1 MRTGHALAVALIAL
15 LNCLPLPAAEP
26 PRVDFARD
34 VQPILKKRCFSCH
47 DSRKHKAGLRLDVR
61 ASALRG
67 GESGK
72 PAIVRGDGKKSEL
85 LRRVTTTD
93 EDEVMPPSGEP
104 LSAAQV
110 KLLREWIDSGAAW
123 PDALAGEDLR
133 GNNHWA
139 FRAPVRP
146 PLPAIRD
153 TKWLPNP
160 LDHFVLARL
169 EKEGLKPSP
178 EADRAALIRRLSLDL
193 IGLPPT
199 LSEVDAFLADKSE
212 QAYEKVVERLL
223 SSPHYGE
230 RWGRHWLDAARYADS
245 DGFEKDKSRQVWFYR
260 DWVINALNRDLP
272 YDQFIVE
279 QLAGDLLPNATQDQ
293 KVATGFLRNS
303 MINEEG
309 GVDPEQF
316 RMEAMFD
323 RMDAIGKSILGLTIQ
338 CAQCHNH
345 KFDPLTQAEYYKM
358 FAFLNSDHEANIAV
372 YTPGEQMRRA
382 EIFRGIY
389 AIENELRHQH
399 ADWRQR
405 MHAWEQKAKSGQQ
418 EWQIVRPKLDASG
431 GQKHYLLGDGSVL
444 AAGYAPTKHTTSF
457 TAKTDLK
464 TITAVRLELLND
476 PNLPLSGPG
485 RSIYGLCALS
495 EFKVVAAPADGS
507 AKKQQWKIVRAMAEV
522 NPPEQPLAK
531 TFDDKSGKRRVTG
544 PIQLA
549 IDGKNET
556 AWGIDIG
563 PGRSNVPR
571 QAVFVF
577 DKPIRFSKGAE
588 LTFQLVQQ
596 HGGWNSD
603 DNQNNNLGRFRFS
616 VTDSLGALTQPCSP
630 EPLPLRLRGILAIPP
645 DKRTPAQEAFVF
657 SHWRTTVPEWK
668 DANDRIEAL
677 WKKHPE
683 GSSQLV
689 LQSRS
694 QPRDTHVLKRGD
706 FLKPAQSV
714 TPGVPAFLHPLPGD
728 ALGALTQ
735 PRSPNRLTFAR
746 WLVDR
751 RAPTTARAIV
761 NRVWQT
767 YFGTGL
773 VATSEDLGTQSEK
786 PSHPELFDW
795 LAVEFMERGWSLKK
809 LHKLIVCSATYRQS
823 SRLTPELRARDP
835 YNRLL
840 ARGPRFRVEG
850 EIVRDIALSAS
861 GLLNP
866 AIGGRSVFPPLPGFL
881 LLPPASYGP
890 KVWPEDKGPNR
901 YRRGLYTFRYRS
913 VPYPMLQTFD
923 APNGDASCVRRVRSN
938 TPLQALMTLNE
949 PVFLDCARA
958 LALRT
963 LADGGST
970 DCERVVYAFRCCV
983 CRNPTAEEKGELL
996 KLLTKQQERFARPD
1010 AKPWELAANDPAHP
1024 PQLPKGVAP
1033 AQAAAWTVVSRVL
1046 LNLDETITK
1055 E

>member
-1 MRTGHALAVALIAL
+1 VRTGQPFVIVLIAAAYASGSF
-15 LNCLPLPAAEP
+15 AAEP
-26 PRVDFARD
+26 SRIDFARD
-34 VQPILKKRCFSCH
+34 VQPILKSRCFSCH
-47 DSRKHKAGLRLDVR
+47 DSRRHRGDLRLDVR
-61 ASALRG
+61 ASTLRG

-72 PAIVRGDGKKSEL
+72 PAVVPGSSRKSEL
-85 LRRVTTTD
+85 LRRITSND
-93 EDEVMPPSGEP
+93 DDEVMPPSGKR
-104 LSAAQV
+104 LADAQV
-110 KLLREWIDSGAAW
+110 KLLRDWIEAGAVW
-123 PDALAGEDLR
+123 PDALAGDDAPWKR
-133 GNNHWA
+133 HWA

-146 PLPAIRD
+146 PLPAVRGEPSPD
-153 TKWLPNP
+153 AAEWVRNP
-160 LDHFVLARL
+160 IDRFVLTRL
-169 EKEGLKPSP
+169 EKEGVQPSP
-178 EADRAALIRRLSLDL
+178 EADRITLIRRLSLDL

-212 QAYEKVVERLL
+212 DAYEKVVDRLL
-223 SSPHYGE
+223 ASPHYGE

-272 YDQFIVE
+272 YDQFIIE
-279 QLAGDLLPNATQDQ
+279 QLAGDLLPSATQDQ

-358 FAFLNSDHEANIAV
+358 FAFLNNDHEANIAV
-372 YTPGEQMRRA
+372 YTPEEQMRRA
-382 EIFRGIY
+382 DIFRQIH
-389 AIENELRHQH
+389 AIENELRHRH
-399 ADWRQR
+399 PDWRQR
-405 MHAWEQKAKSGQQ
+405 MHAWEDTVKSNQPK
-418 EWQIVRPKLDASG
+418 WTVVRPEVDEESTG
-431 GQKHYLLGDGSVL
+431 GEKFLPHADGSFL
-444 AAGYAPTKHTTSF
+444 AQGYAPTKHT
-457 TAKTDLK
+457 
-464 TITAVRLELLND
+464 VRMKVKIDVQNIAAFQLELLND
-476 PNLPLSGPG
+476 ANLPLGGPG
-485 RSIYGLCALS
+485 RSIYGTAALT
-495 EFKVVAAPADGS
+495 EFKVQAAAANNPGKAQWIKFAKATAD
-507 AKKQQWKIVRAMAEV
+507 V
-522 NPPEQPLAK
+522 NPPEMPLASIY
-531 TFDDKSGKRRVTG
+531 DDKSGKKRVTG
-544 PIQLA
+544 PIRFA
-549 IDGKNET
+549 IDGNNDT
-556 AWGIDIG
+556 AWGIDVG
-563 PGRSNVPR
+563 PGRRNQPR
-571 QAVFVF
+571 KAVFLAE
-577 DKPIRFSKGAE
+577 KPISHPQGTI
-588 LTFQLVQQ
+588 LTFHLTQN

-603 DNQNNNLGRFRFS
+603 DNQNHNLGRFRLS
-616 VTDSLGALTQPCSP
+616 ITTQPNA
-630 EPLPLRLRGILAIPP
+630 EADPLPRGVRDLLAIPCEQ
-645 DKRTPAQEAFVF
+645 RTPAQEGTIF
-657 SHWRTTVPEWK
+657 SYWRTTVPEWK

-677 WKKHPE
+677 WKQHPE

-689 LQSRS
+689 LQARE

-706 FLKPAQSV
+706 FLKPAQRV
-714 TPGVPAFLHPLPGD
+714 APGVPAFLHPLP
-728 ALGALTQ
+728 ANAPL
-735 PRSPNRLTFAR
+735 NRLTFAR

-751 RAPTTARAIV
+751 RSPTTARAIV
-761 NRVWQT
+761 NRIWQT

-773 VATSEDLGTQSEK
+773 VATSEDLGTQSEA
-786 PSHPELFDW
+786 PSHPELLDW

-823 SRLTPELRARDP
+823 SRLTPELKTRDP

-866 AIGGRSVFPPLPGFL
+866 TIGGRSVFPPLPGFL
-881 LLPPASYGP
+881 VLPPASYGP

-913 VPYPMLQTFD
+913 VPYPLLQTFD
-923 APNGDASCVRRVRSN
+923 APNGDVSCVRRVRSN

-949 PVFLDCARA
+949 PVFLECARA

-963 LADGGST
+963 LSEGGAT
-970 DCERVVYAFRCCV
+970 DEQRIAYAFRRCV
-983 CRNPTAEEKGELL
+983 ARTPTNAEKAELL
-996 KLLTKQQERFARPD
+996 RLLSKQRERFARPD

-1024 PQLPKGVAP
+1024 PQLPQGTTP